1 MKKFILI
8 YTLLLSAFFVQGQA
22 YRTGLVFDD
31 DKYDNAPV
39 KATLTRGLYVES
51 VPPSNSLK
59 PYCPSPMN
67 QGDFGTCVGWS
78 SNWAARTIIEAM
90 KNGWTDPAV
99 INENAYSPG
108 FIYQMI
114 KDKNDQNCSYGASIF
129 DALNYMKYNGSVK
142 YEDFRPQCAPN
153 VEATLQDKAMRH
165 KIKDFAR
172 LFGREQ
178 SAQMKIETVKKSL
191 SENYPVVFGMKC
203 APSFY
208 DAKEVWE
215 PTEDH
220 NQKFGGH
227 AMCVIGYD
235 DNKYG
240 GAFEIMNSWG
250 EDWGNKGFIWIKYKD
265 FGNFTKYAYEIFS
278 EPARKTVPV
287 VAEVPKEDFSGKV
300 KFITDK
306 GKTMEGELM
315 GQYYKMIKKY
325 ASGTS
330 FRIYLSNNEPAYV
343 YALGTDNTEEIFQ
356 LFPYEPKVS
365 AYLNYKQ
372 NDVALPSEDHYITMD
387 NTVGKDYLCVLY
399 SKDPLD
405 IESIKASLAGTS
417 GKFISRLKTVLGN
430 KLVSPENVQFTS
442 EEMSFKAFSKGG
454 AVVALIVET
463 DHI

>member
-1 MKKFILI
+1 MKKTILI
-8 YTLLLSAFFVQGQA
+8 FSLLLSVGFAFAQP
-22 YRTGLVFDD
+22 YSTGLVFDD
-31 DKYDNAPV
+31 DKYDSAPV
-39 KATLTRGLYVES
+39 KATLTRGLYVEEIA
-51 VPPSNSLK
+51 PSNSLK
-59 PYCPSPMN
+59 MYCPTPMN

-90 KNGWTDPAV
+90 ANGWTDRET
-99 INENAYSPG
+99 INTNAYSPG

-129 DALNYMKYNGSVK
+129 DALNYMKFNGSVK
-142 YEDFRPQCAPN
+142 YTDFKPQCTTTFEPSLK
-153 VEATLQDKAMRH
+153 EKAMRH

-178 SAQMKIETVKKSL
+178 SPSMKIETVKKSL

-203 APSFY
+203 APTFY
-208 DAKEVWE
+208 DATEVWN
-215 PTEDH
+215 PTEDP
-220 NQKFGGH
+220 NGSYGGH

-250 EDWGNKGFIWIKYKD
+250 EDWGNAGFIWIRYKD
-265 FGNFTKYAYEIFS
+265 FGNFTKYAYEIIS
-278 EPARKTVPV
+278 EPIKKPPLV
-287 VAEVPKEDFSGKV
+287 VAQPKEDFSGKL

-306 GKTMEGELM
+306 GKEMEGELM
-315 GQYYKMIKKY
+315 GQYYKMVKEY
-325 ASGTS
+325 PSGTS

-343 YALGTDNTEEIFQ
+343 YAIGTDNTEAIFQ
-356 LFPYEPKVS
+356 LFPYAPEVS
-365 AYLNYKQ
+365 AALNYKK

-399 SKDPLD
+399 SKDPLN
-405 IESIKASLAGTS
+405 IEQIKSSLEATNGR
-417 GKFISRLKTVLGN
+417 FMARLKSVLGS
-430 KLVSPENVQFTS
+430 KLINPENVNFAS
-442 EEMSFKAFSKGG
+442 NEISFKAFSKGG